1 MTARPLAA
9 IDLGASSGRV
19 IVGRIGPDTIELDEV
34 HRFLNGPVER
44 ADGLHWDI
52 EAIVGEIL
60 TGLAAAGRANDGD
73 LAGIAVDSWAIDYG
87 LIDRSGASLGE
98 PFHHRDARGP
108 AAVPEV
114 HAVIPPERLYQR
126 TGVQFLGINTIYQL
140 AAERGRP
147 AFAQADRLLLVP
159 DLVGYRLTGV
169 VAAEATNASTTG
181 LFDVA
186 TRDWATDLIEELGLP
201 RSIFP
206 PIAQPGEP
214 VGPLLPD
221 VAAAGGLPAGVPVIH
236 VGSHDT
242 ASAYVGV
249 PAADDRAAFI
259 ACGTWALVGVEIS
272 LPILTEASRAANF
285 TNELG
290 VDGRIRYLH
299 NVMGLWLL
307 QELLRTWGVA
317 GDAAAL
323 EALLAAAAEVPAGG
337 PTFDA
342 DDPAFLAPGDMPAR
356 IADQLARTDRPVP
369 TARAAW
375 VRCILDSLAAAFA
388 HAVDDAS
395 RLSGQ
400 AVDVIHVVG
409 GGSRNALLCQ
419 LTADAA
425 ARPVVAG
432 PVEATAIGNLLVQ
445 ARAQGTIDGD
455 LESLRAL
462 VRATSELRRFE
473 PRSSA
478 AGRRAH

>member
-9 IDLGASSGRV
+9 IDLGASSGRL
-19 IVGRIGPDTIELDEV
+19 IVGRIGPDSIELHEV
-34 HRFLNGPVER
+34 HRFPNGPVTR

-52 EAIVGEIL
+52 EAIVAEIL
-60 TGLAAAGRANDGD
+60 AGLDAAGRATGGD
-73 LAGIAVDSWAIDYG
+73 LAGIAVDTWALDYG
-87 LIDRSGASLGE
+87 LIDASGASLGE

-108 AAVPEV
+108 AVVAAV
-114 HAVIPPERLYQR
+114 HATIPARRLYER

-147 AFAQADRLLLVP
+147 EFARADRLLLMP
-159 DLVGYRLTGV
+159 DLIGHRLTGV
-169 VAAEATNASTTG
+169 VRAEATNASTTG
-181 LFDVA
+181 LFDVV

-201 RSIFP
+201 RSLFP
-206 PIAQPGEP
+206 PIAQPGER
-214 VGPLLPD
+214 VGPLLPKVA
-221 VAAAGGLPAGVPVIH
+221 VAAGLRAGVTVGH

-249 PAADDRAAFI
+249 PAADDRVAII
-259 ACGTWALVGVEIS
+259 ACGTWALVGVEIGA
-272 LPILTEASRAANF
+272 PILSEASRATNF

-307 QELLRTWGVA
+307 QETLREWGVG
-317 GDAAAL
+317 GDPASL
-323 EALLAAAAEVPAGG
+323 DRLLAEAAEIPAGG
-337 PTFDA
+337 PVFDA

-356 IADQLARTDRPVP
+356 IAEQLTQTDQSVP
-369 TARAAW
+369 ATRAAM
-375 VRCILDSLAAAFA
+375 VRCILDSLASAFA
-388 HAVDDAS
+388 AAVEDAS

-400 AVDVIHVVG
+400 TVAAIHIVG

-425 ARPVVAG
+425 GRPVIAG

-445 ARAQGTIDGD
+445 ARAHGIIDGD
-455 LESLRAL
+455 LETLRAL
-462 VRATSELRRFE
+462 VRASSTLRRHNPR
-473 PRSSA
+473 PRSRGA
-478 AGRRAH
+478 R

>member
-1 MTARPLAA
+1 MTSRPLAA

-19 IVGRIGPDTIELDEV
+19 IVGRIGPDTIALDEV
-34 HRFLNGPVER
+34 HRFPNGPVER

-60 TGLAAAGRANDGD
+60 TGLGAAGRATDGD

-108 AAVPEV
+108 AAVAGV

-126 TGVQFLGINTIYQL
+126 TGVQFLGINTVYQL

-147 AFAQADRLLLVP
+147 AFAAADRLLLIP
-159 DLVGYRLTGV
+159 DLIGYRLTGV

-214 VGPLLPD
+214 VGPLLPEV
-221 VAAAGGLPAGVPVIH
+221 VAATGLQSSVSVGH

-259 ACGTWALVGVEIS
+259 ACGTWALVGVEIGS
-272 LPILTEASRAANF
+272 PILTEASRAANF

-307 QELLRTWGVA
+307 QETLRAWGVA
-317 GDAAAL
+317 GDASTL
-323 EALLAAAAEVPAGG
+323 ETLLAEAAAFPAGG
-337 PTFDA
+337 PVFDA

-356 IADQLARTDRPVP
+356 IAALLTRTDQPVP
-369 TARAAW
+369 ASRPAM

-388 HAVDDAS
+388 AAVEDAS

-419 LTADAA
+419 LTADASG
-425 ARPVVAG
+425 RLVIAG

-445 ARAQGTIDGD
+445 ARAHGFIDGD

-462 VRATSELRRFE
+462 VRASSTLHRFE
-473 PRSSA
+473 PRPG
-478 AGRRAH
+478 GRQSR